1 MVGMAAPLSLDL
13 RRRIVARYRLG
24 KETYKELAELF
35 GVGEASVSRVLRR
48 AREHGDLRP
57 DPPGGGFPPR
67 ISDANLGKLV
77 KLVAEKPDRS
87 IEELCGV
94 WTARYGGPVTTS
106 SMYRA
111 LCRAGLTRKKSL
123 SQPRSSSAQ
132 MSRPNAGRSS
142 QKSRR

>member
-24 KETYKELAELF
+24 KETYKEIAELF

-48 AREHGDLRP
+48 ARELGDP
-57 DPPGGGFPPR
+57 KPKPPGGGFPPR
-67 ISDANLGKLV
+67 ISDADLSKLV
-77 KLVAEKPDRS
+77 KLVAEKPDRT

-94 WTARYGGPVTTS
+94 WIARYGGPITTS

-111 LCRAGLTRKKSL
+111 LCRAGLTRKKSP
-123 SQPRSSSAQ
+123 SQPRSGNVR
-132 MSRPNAGRSS
+132 MSRPSVDVSS
-142 QKSRR
+142 RKSRR